1 MRWRHPRQST
11 QQSIK
16 EGGTEGGRAI
26 GAEQM
31 PPPTHCPVVG
41 CHRRESGYQIDRLA
55 TTERRPPAKEHS
67 RLLSG
72 RIYLFGAF
80 DIVGF
85 SAPSLPSTPSCLPR
99 SSPAVRRPSGIPGR
113 RAPSRRNIKSV
124 SERRYLSSRNYRGI
138 YGPVSFVNCTRWAGS
153 GVQRRVATT
162 KRSGFLLRREGDIY
176 LIKWRWQRRSRS
188 ESRPLFCRP
197 ARG

>member
-1 MRWRHPRQST
+1 
-11 QQSIK
+11 
-16 EGGTEGGRAI
+16 
-26 GAEQM
+26 M
-31 PPPTHCPVVG
+31 PSPTHCPVG
-41 CHRRESGYQIDRLA
+41 CHRRESGYQIDRRA

-85 SAPSLPSTPSCLPR
+85 SAPSLPSTPSCLPQ

-113 RAPSRRNIKSV
+113 RNIKSI

-138 YGPVSFVNCTRWAGS
+138 YGPVSFVNCTRWAGPRRSAKKVSLASSCDGQAIFISLS
-153 GVQRRVATT
+153 GVSGDAVG
-162 KRSGFLLRREGDIY
+162 RSLGLRFVDLRKAQEFISGSS
-176 LIKWRWQRRSRS
+176 LPLSSERS
-188 ESRPLFCRP
+188 L
-197 ARG
+197 ARAQ